1 LNEVVREAEFWEQ
14 AYRDV
19 EELERS
25 GFKIAHGGLNR
36 IRKDLSINLYYSSCI
51 YVGAGLE
58 S

>member
-1 LNEVVREAEFWEQ
+1 MREIEFWEQ
-14 AYRDV
+14 EYRDV